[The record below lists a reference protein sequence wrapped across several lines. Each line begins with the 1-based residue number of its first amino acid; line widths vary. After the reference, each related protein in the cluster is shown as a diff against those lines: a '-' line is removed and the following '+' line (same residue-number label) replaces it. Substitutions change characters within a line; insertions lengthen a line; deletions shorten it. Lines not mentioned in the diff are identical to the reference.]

1 MSPTGAGSLAVAIA
15 FGLGSIPTGLW
26 VARARGVDLR
36 AIGSGNMGATNV
48 HRALGGRAGL
58 LVLAVDMAKGAL
70 AVVIARVIAPGGY
83 WPVAAAACAVLGHVV
98 SPLAG
103 FRGGKGVATGGGAM
117 LGLAPT
123 AGLIALLVF
132 AATVALTRFVS
143 LGSILAALSL
153 PIAVWLS
160 ARNVPG
166 AFDVALFLAALVV
179 FRHRANLGRLFRGTE
194 PRFALRGSRRA
205 GGATR

>member
-1 MSPTGAGSLAVAIA
+1 MSPTAAGILALAVAFA
-15 FGLGSIPTGLW
+15 LGSIPTGLW

-36 AIGSGNMGATNV
+36 HIGSGNLGATNV

-70 AVVIARVIAPGGY
+70 AVLVARWIAPAGY
-83 WPVAAAACAVLGHVV
+83 WPVGAAACAVLGHVV

-117 LGLAPT
+117 LGLAPL

-132 AATVALTRFVS
+132 GVTVAATRFVS

-153 PIAVWLS
+153 PVAVWLT

-166 AFDVALFLAALVV
+166 VIDVAIFLAGLVV
-179 FRHRANLGRLFRGTE
+179 LRHRANLGRLFRGTE
-194 PRFALRGSRRA
+194 PRFARHG
-205 GGATR
+205 GGAANQATR

>member
-1 MSPTGAGSLAVAIA
+1 MSGTTAGVVALAIA

-58 LVLAVDMAKGAL
+58 FVLAVDMAKGAL
-70 AVVIARVIAPGGY
+70 AVLIARVLAPAGY
-83 WPVAAAACAVLGHVV
+83 WPVGAAACAVLGHVV

-103 FRGGKGVATGGGAM
+103 FRGGKAVATGGGAM
-117 LGLAPT
+117 LGLAPL
-123 AGLIALLVF
+123 AGLVALLVF

-179 FRHRANLGRLFRGTE
+179 VRHRANLGRLFRGTE
-194 PRFALRGSRRA
+194 PRFALRGGRPA